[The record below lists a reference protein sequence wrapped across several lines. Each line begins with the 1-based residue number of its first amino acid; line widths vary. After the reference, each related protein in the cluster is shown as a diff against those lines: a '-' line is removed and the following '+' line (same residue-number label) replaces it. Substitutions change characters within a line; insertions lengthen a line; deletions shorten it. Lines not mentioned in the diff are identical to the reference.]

1 MNPTQLPQSK
11 SVCCIYLCCTLNS
24 HLMSKWFLAWGII
37 TCSTKY
43 SRRLQHQTAAD
54 KTVTQIRRYAAHT
67 MACHTP
73 DRFGQELVHVK
84 LVQILILSLPS
95 LGQHRAVLLQY
106 WDRKHCHS
114 QSIKPYLRYILFVLQ
129 FFEWFAFLCYAY
141 KAIKYTQ
148 IQHQILYWHNVK
160 L

>member
-106 WDRKHCHS
+106 WDRKHCQS
-114 QSIKPYLRYILFVLQ
+114 QSIKPYLCQFYLFYN
-129 FFEWFAFLCYAY
+129 FLNDLPSFVSTY
-141 KAIKYTQ
+141 KAIKYTD
-148 IQHQILYWHNVK
+148 WASNFAWT
-160 L
+160 